1 MYKFKNVRKVVAVS
15 KEIEKILNN
24 EYGIKNTSVIY
35 NPVDFKNNENVKDLD
50 EFKPFIL
57 GVGRL
62 HPQKNFEMLIRA
74 FAKINFDSNLKL
86 IILGEGILRHNL
98 TNLIES
104 LNLQERVFLLGN
116 VSNVIDYYKQC
127 EFFVLSSLFE
137 GFPNVLIEALS
148 NGCACISTD
157 CPTGPNEIIKD
168 SINGLLV
175 DNNNQTSLEN
185 AMTKLLENGMLK
197 NALKS
202 NSKKSVENL
211 NIKNIS
217 KRWLLL

>member
-1 MYKFKNVRKVVAVS
+1 M
-15 KEIEKILNN
+15 
-24 EYGIKNTSVIY
+24 
-35 NPVDFKNNENVKDLD
+35 
-50 EFKPFIL
+50 
-57 GVGRL
+57 
-62 HPQKNFEMLIRA
+62 
-74 FAKINFDSNLKL
+74 
-86 IILGEGILRHNL
+86 
-98 TNLIES
+98 
-104 LNLQERVFLLGN
+104 
-116 VSNVIDYYKQC
+116 
-127 EFFVLSSLFE
+127 FE